1 MEQTWDSYINS
12 LNRNSLPRQVEVTE
26 GSYFSGSLE
35 NLSFSKG
42 DVITV
47 VDLEP
52 ILVRAEVKDGE
63 RVLDLVDIPL
73 GYEGNFQLVADPV
86 SFETVADLIHS
97 VRLPQSPVAHRSPPR
112 FQNLIPISTD
122 DVPMKL
128 RKGETL
134 SLIGFEESQGRR
146 LLRCEVL
153 RKTPP
158 LKLLLPMDCR
168 GHFLECQDDQLYSID
183 TIVRWKLL
191 AGRKRRV
198 RVQAGHRLRLL
209 SPLVP
214 EHFRGHLVLHP
225 CFSVMAYLPGETQ
238 VSIPSDLDISVTEIA
253 GLDRKPRTTMR
264 QIFSMEENKFPV
276 RIKITSVVLTENEV
290 CPKPLK
296 CGQLL
301 TILRTEN
308 VRKFVATEISQGKK
322 GRRFLIPYTYQG
334 LVHRRGRYFYA
345 VSDVAAA
352 MQHGQVY
359 FQASR
364 DYTSFLGPSASFAAD
379 ECFLALKKTVV
390 FAKFHNELHRVKVLK
405 CLNIATK
412 DQVKLPLFAVGE
424 FLELFDGAGPGTL
437 QELCQV
443 TRLPCHVSVASPDP
457 SMTEEEEDPLY
468 GTEELR
474 IENVVV
480 ERCLIAKDEPSLE
493 DMIASGDIYREWP
506 EATFAIPIEKSS
518 FEVSVVE
525 EPSWIA
531 DVEKERCT
539 PLQSIQEVT
548 EKSLAFSNCLVIP
561 RPPPLAPKL
570 RGLF

>member
-1 MEQTWDSYINS
+1 MNNPHDSMRGDSFQTHAFLKS
-12 LNRNSLPRQVEVTE
+12 L
-26 GSYFSGSLE
+26 
-35 NLSFSKG
+35 
-42 DVITV
+42 
-47 VDLEP
+47 
-52 ILVRAEVKDGE
+52 
-63 RVLDLVDIPL
+63 
-73 GYEGNFQLVADPV
+73 
-86 SFETVADLIHS
+86 
-97 VRLPQSPVAHRSPPR
+97 
-112 FQNLIPISTD
+112 
-122 DVPMKL
+122 
-128 RKGETL
+128 TL
-134 SLIGFEESQGRR
+134 SS
-146 LLRCEVL
+146 LL
-153 RKTPP
+153 T
-158 LKLLLPMDCR
+158 
-168 GHFLECQDDQLYSID
+168 F
-183 TIVRWKLL
+183 
-191 AGRKRRV
+191 
-198 RVQAGHRLRLL
+198 
-209 SPLVP
+209 
-214 EHFRGHLVLHP
+214 
-225 CFSVMAYLPGETQ
+225 PGETQ